1 MPKSQIAL
9 FRGSRPTSHF
19 LLKVVAFM
27 GIFLLVYRQ
36 DLVGRLLG
44 PWVGL
49 TARMTVA
56 LLHLM
61 GVEALRAGGQ
71 IHHPGGFAYEIY
83 YRCTAVLPA
92 ALLAALTFASTATL
106 ARQVIGV
113 ALGVSVLIV
122 LNLVR
127 LVHLF
132 LLGVYRPGLFEV
144 THSVVWELFL
154 IMATLG
160 LWWMW
165 SRWAIRSHP
174 AAIIGAWMGPPQI
187 NA

>member
-1 MPKSQIAL
+1 MLNSQIAL
-9 FRGSRPTSHF
+9 FARSRPTSCF
-19 LLKVVAFM
+19 VLKAAAFM
-27 GIFLLVYRQ
+27 SFFLLVYHE
-36 DLVGRLLG
+36 DLIGRLLG
-44 PWVGL
+44 PWVEL

-56 LLHLM
+56 LLHLL
-61 GVEALRAGGQ
+61 GVQAVRAGGQ

-92 ALLAALTFASTATL
+92 ALLAALTFASTAPL
-106 ARQVIGV
+106 AHRLIGTV
-113 ALGVSVLIV
+113 LGVMVLV
-122 LNLVR
+122 ALNLVR

-132 LLGVYRPGLFEV
+132 LLGVYRPALFEV
-144 THSVVWELFL
+144 THGLVWELIL

-174 AAIIGAWMGPPQI
+174 RR
-187 NA
+187 

>member
-1 MPKSQIAL
+1 MQNRQIVL
-9 FRGSRPTSHF
+9 FHWSRPTRHF
-19 LLKVVAFM
+19 VLKAAAFM
-27 GIFLLVYRQ
+27 SVFLLVYHES
-36 DLVGRLLG
+36 LIGRLLG
-44 PWVGL
+44 PWVEL

-56 LLHLM
+56 LLHLL

-92 ALLAALTFASTATL
+92 ALLVALIFASTAPL
-106 ARQVIGV
+106 ARQVFGM
-113 ALGVSVLIV
+113 ALGVSVLIA

-132 LLGVYRPGLFEV
+132 LLGVYRPALFEV
-144 THSVVWELFL
+144 IHGVVWELIL
-154 IMATLG
+154 VMATVG

-174 AAIIGAWMGPPQI
+174 PR
-187 NA
+187 

>member
-1 MPKSQIAL
+1 MLNSHIAL
-9 FRGSRPTSHF
+9 FHRSRPASYF
-19 LLKVVAFM
+19 VLKAAAFM
-27 GIFLLVYRQ
+27 SVFLLVYDE
-36 DLVGRLLG
+36 DLIGRLLG
-44 PWVGL
+44 PWVEL

-56 LLHLM
+56 LLHLL
-61 GVEALRAGGQ
+61 GVQAVRAGGQ

-92 ALLAALTFASTATL
+92 ALLAALTFASTASL
-106 ARQVIGV
+106 ARQVIGM
-113 ALGVSVLIV
+113 ALGGCVLIA

-132 LLGVYRPGLFEV
+132 LLGVYRPALFEV
-144 THSVVWELFL
+144 THGVVWELIL

-174 AAIIGAWMGPPQI
+174 RR
-187 NA
+187 